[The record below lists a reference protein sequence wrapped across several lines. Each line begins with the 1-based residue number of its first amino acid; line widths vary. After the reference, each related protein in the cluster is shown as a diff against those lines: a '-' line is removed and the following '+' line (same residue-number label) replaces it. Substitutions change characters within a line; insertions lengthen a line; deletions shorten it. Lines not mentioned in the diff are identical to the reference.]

1 MKILIFDIET
11 SPNIGYTWGK
21 WEQNV
26 VEFIEESYIM
36 CVSYK
41 WLDSK
46 KIYSIAISDFKK
58 DGKRKLVEKIHELFN
73 EADIIIAH
81 NGDEFDIKM
90 SNREFARYNMK
101 PPSPYSTIDTKK
113 LAKGKFRFN
122 SNKLDDLGE
131 FLGVGRKIS
140 TGGFQLWID
149 CLHGDKKAWKRMIC
163 YNKQDVA
170 LLEKIYL
177 KLRPWSKNHPFI
189 SIEDK
194 KNCPVCGSVNIQ
206 KRGFH
211 YSKSFLQQKYQCID
225 CGKWYHG
232 NSKQRIISKEN
243 ELKSI

>member
-1 MKILIFDIET
+1 MRILLFDIET

-26 VEFIEESYIM
+26 VEFVEESYIM

-41 WLDSK
+41 WLNSK
-46 KIYSIAISDFKK
+46 KIYSISIADFKK
-58 DGKRKLVEKIHELFN
+58 DGKKRLVQKLHNLFD

-90 SNREFARYNMK
+90 SNREFARYDMK
-101 PPSPYSTIDTKK
+101 PPSPYRTIDTKK

-131 FLGVGRKIS
+131 FLGVGRKIA

-149 CLHGDKKAWKRMIC
+149 CLHGDKKAWERMIR

-177 KLRPWSKNHPFI
+177 KLRPWAKNHPEI
-189 SIEDK
+189 YYSELLS
-194 KNCPVCGSVNIQ
+194 CPVCGSLNVQ
-206 KRGFH
+206 RRGFH
-211 YSKSFLQQKYQCID
+211 YLRDMIQQKYQCLN

-232 NSKQRIISKEN
+232 NTVKKFNKKEDN
-243 ELKSI
+243 LKGI